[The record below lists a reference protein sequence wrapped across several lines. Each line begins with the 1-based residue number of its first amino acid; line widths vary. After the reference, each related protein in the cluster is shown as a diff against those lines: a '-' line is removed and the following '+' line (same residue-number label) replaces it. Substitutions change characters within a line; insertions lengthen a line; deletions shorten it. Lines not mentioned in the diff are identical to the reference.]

1 MMMKTNKSFVCAGY
15 RRRINLNH
23 VRDVSWEFDNDGG
36 DIKVTFIF
44 SDGVYLDLFLD
55 EEEFCKFLEDLNHA
69 AI

>member
-1 MMMKTNKSFVCAGY
+1 MMMKTNKSFVRVGY
-15 RRRINLNH
+15 KRRINLDH

-55 EEEFCKFLEDLNHA
+55 EEEFCEFLGGLNHA
-69 AI
+69 EI